1 MNASFMSLILNR
13 IKIISELAF
22 YAFDLQTFVYYI
34 AVTMLK
40 SEDTV
45 MIDLLFLF
53 SNSGTLR
60 PGKTKWLANYHV
72 HQQQRL

>member
-1 MNASFMSLILNR
+1 MNASFLSLILNR

-22 YAFDLQTFVYYI
+22 YAFDLQMFIYYM

-45 MIDLLFLF
+45 MIKQIWSVNLC
-53 SNSGTLR
+53 SSER
-60 PGKTKWLANYHV
+60 VKRWAGKTINI
-72 HQQQRL
+72 

>member
-45 MIDLLFLF
+45 MIKQIW
-53 SNSGTLR
+53 SGNLCSSER
-60 PGKTKWLANYHV
+60 VKRWAGKTINI
-72 HQQQRL
+72 

>member
-22 YAFDLQTFVYYI
+22 YAFDLQMFVYYI

-45 MIDLLFLF
+45 MIKQIG
-53 SNSGTLR
+53 SGNLMF
-60 PGKTKWLANYHV
+60 
-72 HQQQRL
+72 